1 MALLMA
7 CAWIRRGLQLGVDVV
22 VAVYNSLMLQLP
34 HKIPVT
40 LLSSITP
47 FHILLVFGHQNSFN
61 QNFV

>member
-7 CAWIRRGLQLGVDVV
+7 CAWIRRGLLLGVV
-22 VAVYNSLMLQLP
+22 VAVYNSLILQLP

-40 LLSSITP
+40 LLSSVTP
-47 FHILLVFGHQNSFN
+47 FHILLSGHPNSFN